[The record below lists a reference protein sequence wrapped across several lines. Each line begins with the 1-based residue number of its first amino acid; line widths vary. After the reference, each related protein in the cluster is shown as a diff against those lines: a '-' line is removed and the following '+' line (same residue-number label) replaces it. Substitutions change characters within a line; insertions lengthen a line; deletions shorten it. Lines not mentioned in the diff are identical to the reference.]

1 MSEAKKEVQTV
12 VNTTPAE
19 ETVQVALEKMKP
31 QFAAALPKHITP
43 DRMLRVAL
51 TAIQNTPALLT
62 CNRKSLLLSI
72 LRAAQLGLEPD
83 GILGQAYLIPFKKN
97 WKDESGKWQSRT
109 DAQLIPG
116 YRGLIDLA
124 RRSGEVSNIIAK
136 EVYSKDEFS
145 VDWSQQ
151 PPFTHK
157 PAMTGDRGEITHF
170 WALANFK
177 DGGYHWDYMTKGE
190 VDYIRQ
196 NSNGAKNEVWDKYYA
211 EMGKKTMIRR
221 IAKYLPMNVQKAAM
235 TEELLD
241 ANKSFTIDNY
251 GEIILD
257 HDDTNEGGMVIDNEP
272 PKKGNAALKEK
283 LADKKEKAKEAG
295 ADPET
300 GELQQK
306 ENEQK
311 VSEENP
317 NVKKLS
323 PEAKA
328 EAEKVI
334 AANADPDASTKT
346 PMKAIPLYPVEG
358 NASSTDFE
366 RWKLD
371 FMKGCNGADSLKE
384 ILAFH
389 NVNIKVL
396 TQIKTRAPVFYEQCE
411 RCYTDNC
418 ERLKSAQ

>member
-1 MSEAKKEVQTV
+1 MSEPKKEVQTV

-62 CNRKSLLLSI
+62 CNRKSLLLAI

-83 GILGQAYLIPFKKN
+83 GVLGQAYLIPFKKN

-257 HDDTNEGGMVIDNEP
+257 PEDGNEGGVVIENEQ
-272 PKKGNAALKEK
+272 PKKGNAGLKEK
-283 LADKKEKAKEAG
+283 LADKAKKAG

-300 GELQQK
+300 GELTKDEPEKK
-306 ENEQK
+306 EADAK
-311 VSEENP
+311 P
-317 NVKKLS
+317 NAE
-323 PEAKA
+323 PTDKA
-328 EAEKVI
+328 NGQ
-334 AANADPDASTKT
+334 ANATPDASADASAKT
-346 PMKAIPLYPVEG
+346 PLKAIPLYPVEG

-411 RCYTDNC
+411 RCYNDNC
-418 ERLKSAQ
+418 ERLKGLQE

>member
-1 MSEAKKEVQTV
+1 MNEEKKEVQTV
-12 VNTTPAE
+12 VSTTPAE
-19 ETVQVALEKMKP
+19 ETVQAALEKMKP

-62 CNRKSLLLSI
+62 CNRKSLLLAI

-83 GILGQAYLIPFKKN
+83 GVLGQAYLIPFKKN

-196 NSNGAKNEVWDKYYA
+196 NSNGAKNEVWDKFYT

-257 HDDTNEGGMVIDNEP
+257 TDDTNEGGVVIDNEP

-300 GELQQK
+300 GK
-306 ENEQK
+306 IK
-311 VSEENP
+311 A
-317 NVKKLS
+317 K
-323 PEAKA
+323 PEAA
-328 EAEKVI
+328 EQPILKPI
-334 AANADPDASTKT
+334 H
-346 PMKAIPLYPVEG
+346 LYPVEG
-358 NASSTDFE
+358 NAAATDFE

-371 FMKGCNGADSLKE
+371 FMKGCNSAASLEE

-389 NVNIKVL
+389 NTNIKVL
-396 TQIKTRAPVFYEQCE
+396 TQIKTHAPVFYEQCE
-411 RCYTDNC
+411 RCYQDNC
-418 ERLKSAQ
+418 ERLKAAQE